1 MRVFD
6 LSAANVLEQLIN
18 SNVRLRVVEGQL
30 QVKANGGLTSDMREQ
45 IWRNKRGLVELVLA
59 GEHRWGPGEGWE
71 SGEDGDWPEGSRL
84 DESEY
89 IRWGLYDDD
98 W

>member
-6 LSAANVLEQLIN
+6 LSAAKVLEQLIN
-18 SNVRLRVVEGQL
+18 SNVRLRVVEGEL

-59 GEHRWGPGEGWE
+59 GEHKWRAVEEWE
-71 SGEDGDWPEGSRL
+71 FGRGGNCMEGSL
-84 DESEY
+84 
-89 IRWGLYDDD
+89 WGQKGGKRNDICNY
-98 W
+98 

>member
-6 LSAANVLEQLIN
+6 LSAANLLEQLIN
-18 SNVRLRVVEGQL
+18 SNVRLRVVEGEL
-30 QVKANGGLTSDMREQ
+30 QVKANGGLTWEMREQ

-71 SGEDGDWPEGSRL
+71 SGRDTEDELGW
-84 DESEY
+84 
-89 IRWGLYDDD
+89 
-98 W
+98 